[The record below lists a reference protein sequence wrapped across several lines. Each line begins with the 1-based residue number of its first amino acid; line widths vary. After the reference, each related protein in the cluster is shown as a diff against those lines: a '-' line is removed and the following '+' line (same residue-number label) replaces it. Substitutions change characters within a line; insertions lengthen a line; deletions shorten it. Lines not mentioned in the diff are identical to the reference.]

1 MINVIKKYPRVFL
14 TILIIVMCLGA
25 VFLFFNTPG
34 KSKLLPPCIFHS
46 LTNLYCP
53 GCGSTR
59 GVYSLIHGDIITAL
73 RCNILTVLFIPLLA
87 YSFLAFCVN
96 TYSNKQVLKQI
107 IYNPLSTKIIVIVV
121 IVFWVLRNIP
131 FVPFSYLAP
140 ISLV

>member
-1 MINVIKKYPRVFL
+1 MIKVIKKYPRVFL
-14 TILIIVMCLGA
+14 TILIIVMCLGGI
-25 VFLFFNTPG
+25 FLFFNIPG

-59 GVYSLIHGDIITAL
+59 VVYSLIHGDIITAL

-107 IYNPLSTKIIVIVV
+107 IYNPLSTKIIVIAV